1 MPTQRISPIGVGRL
15 PGRKNPCLFE
25 TTSAGD
31 LVVLATFRSVEAMNR
46 FLAHEPR
53 VNQAGV
59 AGPGEGV
66 ADHGPGEGVDS

>member
-25 TTSAGD
+25 TDGKGNIN
-31 LVVLATFRSVEAMNR
+31 VLATFRSYEAMQA

-53 VNQAGV
+53 VNQADVRG
-59 AGPGEGV
+59 GDGDE
-66 ADHGPGEGVDS
+66 

>member
-25 TTSAGD
+25 TRANGD
-31 LVVLATFRSVEAMNR
+31 IIVLATFRSQEAMDA

-53 VNQAGV
+53 VNQADVKG
-59 AGPGEGV
+59 GGDDE
-66 ADHGPGEGVDS
+66 

>member
-25 TTSAGD
+25 TTADGD
-31 LVVLATFRSVEAMNR
+31 IRVLATFRGEEEMRA

-53 VNQAGV
+53 VNQADVKG
-59 AGPGEGV
+59 GDDE
-66 ADHGPGEGVDS
+66 

>member
-25 TTSAGD
+25 TTPSGD
-31 LVVLATFRSVEAMNR
+31 LVVLATFRSVDAMNR

-53 VNQAGV
+53 VNQADV
-59 AGPGEGV
+59 GPGEGV
-66 ADHGPGEGVDS
+66 ADRGPGEGASS

>member
-25 TTSAGD
+25 TLDNGD
-31 LVVLATFRSVEAMNR
+31 LVVLATFRSQAAMVR

-53 VNQAGV
+53 VNQADVKG
-59 AGPGEGV
+59 GGDDE
-66 ADHGPGEGVDS
+66 